1 MNNGIQMKKIGII
14 TILKVNNYGA
24 ELQAY
29 ATQAY
34 LKKLGYD
41 AEIIDYL
48 FYKNPQFIRTKRSA
62 PLFHFPFKKRLAEFV
77 YPIWSQLKSLGNR
90 RQQKLREQKFA
101 EFHHKNTSMSVTY
114 RSIDELYG
122 AHMDYDVYLTG
133 SDQVWNPGIYS
144 SVAPYFLDF
153 APHGCRRIA
162 YASSFGVS
170 QIPEEVRPYY
180 AEFLSHYDAIGVR
193 EKNAVDLVYH
203 IAHKTAEW
211 VLDPTLLLSRNEW
224 MRVASPVCVDTQ
236 SPYILLYELTPCDY
250 IQQLAHDIKSKTN
263 WQIIR
268 ICKNASREDRD
279 ATIVNVIDAGP
290 AEFLYLFSKASL
302 IITNSFH
309 GTAFSINFHRPFYT
323 VLPLRKQNNSRQRS
337 LLELFG
343 LTNRL
348 LVEGAPYPNQSVQ
361 IDYTAVD
368 EVLEA
373 ERAKS
378 TRFLKTAIN
387 GKESVSKIV

>member
-1 MNNGIQMKKIGII
+1 MG
-14 TILKVNNYGA
+14 
-24 ELQAY
+24 
-29 ATQAY
+29 
-34 LKKLGYD
+34 
-41 AEIIDYL
+41 
-48 FYKNPQFIRTKRSA
+48 PRS
-62 PLFHFPFKKRLAEFV
+62 
-77 YPIWSQLKSLGNR
+77 YTSSL
-90 RQQKLREQKFA
+90 
-101 EFHHKNTSMSVTY
+101 S
-114 RSIDELYG
+114 
-122 AHMDYDVYLTG
+122 
-133 SDQVWNPGIYS
+133 
-144 SVAPYFLDF
+144 
-153 APHGCRRIA
+153 
-162 YASSFGVS
+162 
-170 QIPEEVRPYY
+170 
-180 AEFLSHYDAIGVR
+180 
-193 EKNAVDLVYH
+193 
-203 IAHKTAEW
+203 
-211 VLDPTLLLSRNEW
+211 NEW
-224 MRVASPVCVDTQ
+224 MQVASPVCVDTQ

-279 ATIVNVIDAGP
+279 ATIVNIIDAGP

-323 VLPLRKQNNSRQRS
+323 VLPLRKQNNSRQQS

-348 LVEGAPYPNQSVQ
+348 LVEGDPFPNQSVQ

-368 EVLEA
+368 EVLET
-373 ERAKS
+373 EREKS